1 MNAAVHSALI
11 VRRDR
16 LWPVIVVSLAV
27 HAALLAA
34 LALHR
39 PAPQI
44 DLGQKP
50 IVAKLVRLGE
60 KRPQNLLPRKDEPA
74 DAPPAAAAPVP
85 IPVAKPEPPAPAKPA
100 PTVPSPKAVI
110 APPPPRAAPRVA
122 AAPSAGR
129 DVLASVLSRVKR
141 DRALQGPVYG
151 DPSGDPMGDS
161 NEASEGDQYLALVV
175 RTLQNTYV
183 VPATISERDRMH
195 LTATLVL
202 FIDSDGSVLQYEF
215 ADRSGNGAFDSA
227 LERAVRAARLP
238 PPPPQFRQRFRKD
251 GLQVKYRTGV

>member
-1 MNAAVHSALI
+1 VNAAVQSALL

-16 LWPVIVVSLAV
+16 LWPVVVVSLVV
-27 HAALLAA
+27 HAALLATA
-34 LALHR
+34 ALHR

-60 KRPQNLLPRKDEPA
+60 KRPKNLLPRKDEPA
-74 DAPPAAAAPVP
+74 AAPPAAAAPVP
-85 IPVAKPEPPAPAKPA
+85 IPVAKPEPAPAKPA
-100 PTVPSPKAVI
+100 ATVPSPKAV
-110 APPPPRAAPRVA
+110 APPPPPRAAPRVA

-141 DRALQGPVYG
+141 DRALDGPVYG
-151 DPSGDPMGDS
+151 DPSGDPMGDAT
-161 NEASEGDQYLALVV
+161 EAGEGDQYLALVV

-183 VPATISERDRMH
+183 VPATISDSDRIH
-195 LTATLVL
+195 LTATLLL
-202 FIDSDGSVLQYEF
+202 FIDPDGSVLRYEF
-215 ADRSGNGAFDSA
+215 TSRSGNGAFDAA

-251 GLQVKYRTGV
+251 GLEVLYRP